1 MDDKFTVIRDTR
13 EKTDWGWSY
22 AEDAYCNG
30 TIISKVNVGDY
41 TVEGLEDYVCIERK
55 ASIDEFAHNCIEKRW
70 QKCMERM
77 SELKHSFILFEFS
90 WNDVNT
96 YPHSANVPKHI
107 RNKLRI
113 PAKYIRK
120 VINTARN
127 DYNIHVI
134 ACGNA
139 MKAEQVAYRIMKKAY
154 EIQRRGL

>member
-1 MDDKFTVIRDTR
+1 MSKFTVIRDTR
-13 EKTDWGWSY
+13 EKTNWGWSY
-22 AEDAYCNG
+22 DENAYCNG

-41 TVEGLEDYVCIERK
+41 TVEGLENYVCIERK

-70 QKCMERM
+70 KKCMERM
-77 SELKHSFILFEFS
+77 SEVKHSFILFEFS

-96 YPHSANVPKHI
+96 YPKSAKVPKHV

-134 ACGNA
+134 ACDNA

-154 EIQRRGL
+154 EIQR